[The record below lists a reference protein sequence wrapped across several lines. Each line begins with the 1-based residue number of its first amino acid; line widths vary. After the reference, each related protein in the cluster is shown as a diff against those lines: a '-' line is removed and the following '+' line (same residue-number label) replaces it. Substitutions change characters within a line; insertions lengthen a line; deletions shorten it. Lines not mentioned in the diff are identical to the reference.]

1 MQEQLC
7 ESTTNMKLSKIYVF
21 PLTSMIVMI
30 GILFVKT
37 PTAQSS
43 DYNQASFT
51 LNNSKTADDIVDID
65 ILEKGQVFV
74 VQTRSKGVEIIE
86 AGRVM
91 TTTKSF
97 LVTIKDEKGKIIRV
111 FQRLGRGSDLIATA
125 KMSKA
130 EALQLLE
137 SGQLIVEEIEGQ

>member
-1 MQEQLC
+1 
-7 ESTTNMKLSKIYVF
+7 MKLSKLYVL
-21 PLTSMIVMI
+21 PLASVIVLI

-37 PTAQSS
+37 PTANSS
-43 DYNQASFT
+43 DCHQASST
-51 LNNSKTADDIVDID
+51 LKNSKAADEIVDTD
-65 ILEKGQVFV
+65 VLKEGQVFV

-125 KMSKA
+125 QMSKA
-130 EALQLLE
+130 EARQLLE
-137 SGQLIVEEIEGQ
+137 SGGLLVEEIERQ

>member
-1 MQEQLC
+1 
-7 ESTTNMKLSKIYVF
+7 MKLSKLYVL
-21 PLTSMIVMI
+21 PLASVIVLI

-43 DYNQASFT
+43 DCHQASYA
-51 LNNSKTADDIVDID
+51 LNNSKAADDIVHTDVI
-65 ILEKGQVFV
+65 EEGQVFV
-74 VQTRSKGVEIIE
+74 VQTRSKGVKIIE
-86 AGRVM
+86 AGKVM

-111 FQRLGRGSDLIATA
+111 FQGLGRGSDLIATA

-130 EALQLLE
+130 EAVQLLE
-137 SGQLIVEEIEGQ
+137 SGGLIVEEIEGQ